1 MSTFREFS
9 FKSDLFNVSH
19 NKRGREIVYKIV
31 KIRCDNKNMRG
42 AKKKRK
48 CNEDEFEFKLLAV
61 KSHSVR
67 FRKNV
72 PLNYES
78 LTDSFEASV

>member
-1 MSTFREFS
+1 MT
-9 FKSDLFNVSH
+9 
-19 NKRGREIVYKIV
+19 IKI
-31 KIRCDNKNMRG
+31 CEAQN
-42 AKKKRK
+42 KKRK